1 MLNYLWMGMIIIGV
15 VVGAITGNMAEITN
29 AAVDSAREAVMVCL
43 TMLGIMA
50 MWTGLMKIAERA
62 GLIQSISGRMRPILR
77 FLFPRLPEG
86 APALEY
92 ISTNLI
98 ANVIGLGWAATP
110 AGLKA
115 MEELQ
120 KINPRKTIASR
131 EMCMFMIIN
140 MSSLQIVTVS
150 VLAYRAQYD
159 SVSPSEIIG
168 PGILA
173 TAISTIAAVIFTKIM
188 EWRTFTRGRNGAE

>member
-77 FLFPRLPEG
+77 FLFPRL
-86 APALEY
+86 
-92 ISTNLI
+92 
-98 ANVIGLGWAATP
+98 
-110 AGLKA
+110 
-115 MEELQ
+115 
-120 KINPRKTIASR
+120 
-131 EMCMFMIIN
+131 
-140 MSSLQIVTVS
+140 
-150 VLAYRAQYD
+150 
-159 SVSPSEIIG
+159 
-168 PGILA
+168 
-173 TAISTIAAVIFTKIM
+173 
-188 EWRTFTRGRNGAE
+188 